1 MINRTLKSI
10 FFIALLGYSMPFM
23 AMDTSALAGTVIDPI
38 NYSGQFTVSAFQA
51 HNSSSFDIAGNAQEL
66 AKAKGLPVII
76 SVGVSHIPWWALATG
91 TGFLLLT
98 QVNMADPILLQAA
111 LDGVGYAAGETAAKN
126 ISHICAN
133 EKIASAAT
141 VGLVA
146 ALYAT
151 SYACPTIGCIY
162 TIANAAATTTAIQI
176 LSNNAQNLF
185 TNKQPATESPQHN
198 NGSWYSS
205 INEYY
210 KMAAGMLLGGIGA
223 YALKYQYIK
232 KALEIIDPRIA
243 VKILLY
249 EQAYRLAQAG
259 VRAAQEFFTT
269 TPQLKSKP
277 FTNPILEV

>member
-1 MINRTLKSI
+1 MINRFCRSI
-10 FFIALLGYSMPFM
+10 FFVALLGYSMPFV
-23 AMDTSALAGTVIDPI
+23 AMDTPTLVGTVIDPI
-38 NYSGQFTVSAFQA
+38 NYSGQYTVSAFHA
-51 HNSSSFDIAGNAQEL
+51 PSGPSFDIAGNAQEL

-98 QVNMADPILLQAA
+98 QVNMADPIFLQAA
-111 LDGVGYAAGETAAKN
+111 LDGVSYAAGETAAKN
-126 ISHICAN
+126 ISHICTN
-133 EKIASAAT
+133 KKIASAAT
-141 VGLVA
+141 VGLIA

-162 TIANAAATTTAIQI
+162 TIANAAATTTAVQM
-176 LSNNAQNLF
+176 LSSNAQSLF
-185 TNKQPATESPQHN
+185 ANKQPATESPQHN

-205 INEYY
+205 MGDYY

-232 KALEIIDPRIA
+232 KVLEIIDPRIA